1 MSEWDWDT
9 EGNEYVD
16 RLLRKILPE
25 LLRKVESALQEVF
38 QYARYFISF
47 NDLTRFVIVALEKHV
62 RLSENTKE
70 LIFEELKKIYE
81 KTQQDMELP
90 IKPELTI
97 QDLRTIEYAKNLH
110 DFYCGKF
117 FQGDKQLRLDV
128 VKWMSKYYLEEGN
141 PIGRGQKGIKEFL
154 DKFGDYL
161 KQRTEN
167 KARQIIDTSVNHL
180 RNSARLR
187 AIQKAKVRQYRWDAV
202 GDRLTCPY
210 CRSMDGRIF
219 DTGEAIRTLEL
230 IETDPSALP
239 QVKPFLT
246 TMPLEKL
253 KATPSSRLPSKMP
266 PAHPFCRC
274 RIVAYLEEIEEPY
287 PILVERVHPS
297 TPESEPLFAQLES
310 ELKALSP
317 REIAEKIKAHLGSDW
332 RRKSEGGYE
341 RWKNEKEMKKSRF
354 WRHFRKHAKALIV
367 NTPEEYERLT
377 YEIIKNPDKVFI
389 QRTLDPKTD
398 KYETDYI
405 FVKGRK
411 IVVSSDDFL
420 GIKTCRLL
428 DETYNSIEERFQN
441 DAKKRAIATIRLL

>member
-1 MSEWDWDT
+1 MNEWDWDT

-25 LLRKVESALQEVF
+25 LLQKVESALQEVF

-47 NDLTRFVIVALEKHV
+47 NELTRFVMSALEKHV
-62 RLSENTKE
+62 RLSEKTKE

-97 QDLRTIEYAKNLH
+97 QDLRTIEYAKSLH
-110 DFYCGKF
+110 DFYLGKF
-117 FQGDKQLRLDV
+117 FQGDKQLRLEV
-128 VKWMSKYYLEEGN
+128 LKWMSKYYLEGGN
-141 PIGRGQKGIKEFL
+141 PIGRGQEGIKKFL
-154 DKFGDYL
+154 DEFGSYL

-187 AIQKAKVRQYRWDAV
+187 AMARAKIQKYRWDAV

-219 DTGEAIRTLEL
+219 DSGEAIRTLEL

-253 KATPSSRLPSKMP
+253 KATSSSRLPSKMP
-266 PAHPFCRC
+266 PSHPHCRC
-274 RIVAYLEEIEEPY
+274 RIVASIIEESY
-287 PILVERVHPS
+287 PIAPTLEIAHEAAGS
-297 TPESEPLFAQLES
+297 LLDQLRN

-317 REIAEKIKAHLGSDW
+317 RELTEKIKAHLGSDW
-332 RRKSEGGYE
+332 RRQSGGRWDEEKKHLLKHIQKHTKKLNLSPEQYE
-341 RWKNEKEMKKSRF
+341 K
-354 WRHFRKHAKALIV
+354 L
-367 NTPEEYERLT
+367 P
-377 YEIIKNPDKVFI
+377 YEIMKNPDNVYI
-389 QRTLDPKTD
+389 QKRLEGKSV
-398 KYETDYI
+398 ETDYI
-405 FVKGRK
+405 FIKGR
-411 IVVSSDDFL
+411 IVVVSSDDWL
-420 GIKTCRLL
+420 GIKSCYPLK
-428 DETYNSIEERFQN
+428 EEYNNYIEKVEDDIQ
-441 DAKKRAIATIRLL
+441 KGQIIATIRAV